1 MSQLTTLDQW
11 LSYLEGMHP
20 TEIDLGLDRIQQVA
34 DRLELYS
41 IAPEVITVAGTNG
54 KGTSCAFLEAYS
66 TKQGKSV
73 GLYTSPHLIRFNE
86 RVRIDLEDLQDK
98 VFIDAFE
105 AIEEARGSI
114 SLTYFEYSTLAAL
127 WIFKQ
132 SALDVVILEVGLGGR
147 LDAVNIIDPDLA
159 LVTSISVDH
168 EAWLGSD
175 IEKIGREK
183 AGIFRANVPAVY
195 GAAGQPDSI
204 GRYADEVGA
213 NFFQAGSAYATEY
226 HEDTWS
232 WDGLIEDWS
241 TFDGLVYP
249 SFPVQNIAT
258 CIAGLS
264 ALGWTLDRD
273 ALNWAIENAYIR
285 GRMEPFDHQGVSG
298 WLDVAHNPDAAAHL
312 ATQLG
317 KKNVQG
323 AQRIAILGC
332 MADKDIEGVIDELES
347 SFDQWLCIN
356 LPLDRAIDSGEL
368 VNQLTQRK
376 LDTVDCKDFE
386 TAFKHCRSIAQV
398 QDLQVVVLGSF
409 FTVAEAILYY
419 ER

>member
-1 MSQLTTLDQW
+1 MSQMTTLDQW
-11 LSYLEGMHP
+11 LSYLEAMHP
-20 TEIDLGLDRIQQVA
+20 TEIDLGLGRIQQVA
-34 DRLELYS
+34 ERLELNS
-41 IAPEVITVAGTNG
+41 IAPGVITVAGTNG

-66 TKQGKSV
+66 KKQGKSV

-86 RVRIDLEDLQDK
+86 RVRINLEEVKDRA
-98 VFIDAFE
+98 FIDAFE
-105 AIEEARGSI
+105 SIEQARGEI

-183 AGIFRANVPAVY
+183 AGIFRPNVPAVY
-195 GAAGQPDSI
+195 GAVGQPVSI
-204 GRYADEVGA
+204 GLYAHEVGA
-213 NFFQAGSAYATEY
+213 SFFQAGSAYETECL
-226 HEDTWS
+226 ENTWS
-232 WDGLIEDWS
+232 WKGQVDGWPE
-241 TFDGLVYP
+241 FDGLVYP
-249 SFPVQNIAT
+249 SFPVQNVAT

-264 ALGWTLDRD
+264 ALGWTLDRE

-285 GRMEPFDHQGVSG
+285 GRMEPFEHQSITG

-312 ATQLG
+312 AKQLSN
-317 KKNVQG
+317 KAEQG
-323 AQRIAILGC
+323 MQRVAIFGC

-356 LPLDRAIDSGEL
+356 LPLDRAIDSVEL
-368 VNQLTQRK
+368 VNQLSQRK
-376 LDTVDCKDFE
+376 LDAVDCKDFE
-386 TAFKHCRSIAQV
+386 TAFKYCRSVAQV